1 MSVRSHDGW
10 LVSAPLQM
18 KIDEK
23 ALQTSKLLK
32 IVEAKGP
39 RNPTRA
45 RGAHRATVQPQNIQ
59 HEAHT
64 YLSPKT

>member
-32 IVEAKGP
+32 IVEVKGS
-39 RNPTRA
+39 RNPNSSTR
-45 RGAHRATVQPQNIQ
+45 RSSGDCATTKYP
-59 HEAHT
+59 A
-64 YLSPKT
+64 